1 MKHARAC
8 LTLLAILLPAGLA
21 AQTPNTE
28 PEPENLYR
36 VEVIVFR
43 LAASS
48 AGNTEIWPPVKD
60 LPDLRNAVLP
70 GAKPDDAFRP
80 LAREKMQLA
89 GVWDRL
95 ESSERYEPLLHV
107 GWIQP
112 ALDRDRA
119 RQVRITLGE
128 RRNPAGDTGAAGAEA
143 GAERQNV
150 FTDAAGTDSRAQ
162 TAPPAGK
169 PETEPAGLFTPL
181 DGGVTIISNL
191 YLYANL
197 DLLYTPDG
205 LGREAAG
212 AMGLQAPVT
221 GGGPIDEE
229 VLNALARGEIT
240 LEEALSRRQQS
251 ARRPDSAFGQA
262 FRDAM
267 LQPEEE
273 AGIAGYR
280 LAQNRRIRLNELH
293 YFDHPVFGVLLV
305 VSPVQADEADQTEQ
319 EAN

>member
-21 AQTPNTE
+21 AAQTPSAE
-28 PEPENLYR
+28 AQPENLYR
-36 VEVIVFR
+36 VEIVVFR
-43 LAASS
+43 LTASS
-48 AGNTEIWPPVKD
+48 AGNTEIWPPVKN
-60 LPDLRNAVLP
+60 LPDLQNAVLP
-70 GAKPDDAFRP
+70 GEKPDDAFRP
-80 LAREKMQLA
+80 LAREEMQLA

-95 ESSERYEPLLHV
+95 ESSERYEPLLHA

-119 RQVRITLGE
+119 RRVRITLGE
-128 RRNPAGDTGAAGAEA
+128 RRNPAGTTGTTGA

-150 FTDAAGTDSRAQ
+150 FTDAAGMGSRAE
-162 TAPPAGK
+162 TAAPTGK
-169 PETEPAGLFTPL
+169 PEKQSAGLFTPL

-205 LGREAAG
+205 IGHESAD

-221 GGGPIDEE
+221 GGGPIDQE

-240 LEEALSRRQQS
+240 LEEALSRRQQPD
-251 ARRPDSAFGQA
+251 RRADSGFLQA

-273 AGIAGYR
+273 AGFAGYR

-305 VSPVQADEADQTEQ
+305 VSPLQPEQTEQ
-319 EAN
+319 EEE